1 MIKDITIGQYF
12 PMGSVI
18 HRLDPRIKLLFTVVF
33 IVMVFLSNNFVTL
46 FFNLILSAVI
56 IALSKIPLKTV
67 IKGLRPILL
76 IIVITSIL
84 QIAYV
89 DSGIV
94 LVDFWKIKITSGGI
108 LTAVFMALRI
118 SLLIV
123 MSTMLTYTTSP
134 TSLTNG
140 LDRTFAPLQR
150 IGIDFHTVTMI
161 MTIALRFIPTLIEE
175 VDKIMSAQKSRG
187 AGFDQGNLMK
197 RAKALIPLFIPLL
210 FNSIRRAY
218 ELANAM
224 TCRCYNGGKG
234 KTTMNA
240 LKFKA
245 CDYMSLIIMALFIG
259 AVITLNIFCG
269 EYNAEF
275 TFNLA
280 I

>member
-1 MIKDITIGQYF
+1 MIKDITLGQYF
-12 PMGSVI
+12 PLNSII
-18 HRLDPRIKLLFTVVF
+18 HKLDPRTKLLFVITF
-33 IVMVFLSNNFVTL
+33 IVMVFLSNNFISL
-46 FFNLILSAVI
+46 FFCLAMSLLTIS
-56 IALSKIPLKTV
+56 LSKISLKTV
-67 IKGLRPILL
+67 FKGLRPIIL
-76 IIVITSIL
+76 VIAVTSIL
-84 QIAYV
+84 QIAYN
-89 DSGIV
+89 DGGIV
-94 LVDFWKIKITSGGI
+94 LVEFWKVRITSGGVLMAI
-108 LTAVFMALRI
+108 FMALRI

-140 LDRTFAPLQR
+140 LDRMFAPFKK
-150 IGIDFHTVTMI
+150 IGLDFHTITMI

-187 AGFDQGNLMK
+187 ANFEQGSVVK

-224 TCRCYNGGKG
+224 TCRCYNGGVG

-240 LKFKA
+240 LKFSKK
-245 CDYMSLIIMALFIG
+245 DFFVVFVMSF
-259 AVITLNIFCG
+259 VIASVILLNIFCG

-280 I
+280 V

>member
-12 PMGSVI
+12 PFDSTI
-18 HRLDPRIKLLFTVVF
+18 HKLDPRTKLLFTVVY
-33 IVMVFLSNNFVTL
+33 IVMVFVSNNFISL
-46 FFNLILSAVI
+46 FFCLFIGLAI
-56 IALSKIPLKTV
+56 IFMSKIPVKTV
-67 IKGLRPILL
+67 IKGLKPILM
-76 IIVITSIL
+76 IITITSVL

-89 DSGIV
+89 KTGIILIDV
-94 LVDFWKIKITSGGI
+94 WKIQITSGGI
-108 LTAVFMALRI
+108 LTAVFLALRI

-140 LDRTFAPLQR
+140 LDRVFAPFKK
-150 IGIDFHTVTMI
+150 IGLDFHTVTMI

-187 AGFDQGNLMK
+187 ANFEQGSLKK

-240 LKFKA
+240 LKFAKR
-245 CDYMSLIIMALFIG
+245 DYLGVLSVLFVIG

-280 I
+280 V

>member
-12 PMGSVI
+12 PMGSII

-33 IVMVFLSNNFVTL
+33 IVMVFVSNNFVSL
-46 FFNLILSAVI
+46 IFNFILSAVI

-76 IIVITSIL
+76 IIVITSVL

-118 SLLIV
+118 SLLII

-187 AGFDQGNLMK
+187 ASFDQGNLMK

-240 LKFKA
+240 LKFSA
-245 CDYMSLIIMALFIG
+245 CDYMSLLIMALFIG
-259 AVITLNIFCG
+259 AVVILNIFCG

>member
-1 MIKDITIGQYF
+1 M
-12 PMGSVI
+12 
-18 HRLDPRIKLLFTVVF
+18 
-33 IVMVFLSNNFVTL
+33 
-46 FFNLILSAVI
+46 LIDV
-56 IALSKIPLKTV
+56 
-67 IKGLRPILL
+67 
-76 IIVITSIL
+76 
-84 QIAYV
+84 
-89 DSGIV
+89 
-94 LVDFWKIKITSGGI
+94 WKIQITSGGV

-140 LDRTFAPLQR
+140 FDRVFAPFKK
-150 IGIDFHTVTMI
+150 IGLDFHTVTMI

-187 AGFDQGNLMK
+187 ANFEQGSLMK

-240 LKFKA
+240 LKFAKR
-245 CDYMSLIIMALFIG
+245 DYFGVLSVLVVIG

-280 I
+280 V

>member
-1 MIKDITIGQYF
+1 MIKDITLGQYF
-12 PMGSVI
+12 PMDSII
-18 HRLDPRIKLLFTVVF
+18 HKLDPRAKLLFTVIF
-33 IVMVFLSNNFVTL
+33 IVMVFVCNNFVSL
-46 FFNLILSAVI
+46 FFCFTSAAVI
-56 IALSKIPLKTV
+56 IAASKIPLKTV
-67 IKGLRPILL
+67 TKGLKPIIL
-76 IIVITSIL
+76 IVIITSIL

-89 DSGIV
+89 KTGVILIDVWRIQ
-94 LVDFWKIKITSGGI
+94 ITSGGI

-140 LDRTFAPLQR
+140 LDRVFAPFKK

-187 AGFDQGNLMK
+187 ANFEQGSIVK

-240 LKFKA
+240 LKFSLR
-245 CDYMSLIIMALFIG
+245 DYLAAFCSFMVIA
-259 AVITLNIFCG
+259 AVILLNIYCG

-280 I
+280 V

>member
-12 PMGSVI
+12 PFNSVI
-18 HRLDPRIKLLFTVVF
+18 HRLDPRTKLLFTIVF
-33 IVMVFLSNNFVTL
+33 VVMVFASNNFVSLL
-46 FFNLILSAVI
+46 FNFVI
-56 IALSKIPLKTV
+56 AAIIIRLSKIPVKTV
-67 IKGLRPILL
+67 VKGLKPILL
-76 IIVITSIL
+76 VVIITSVL

-89 DSGIV
+89 KTGITLIDV
-94 LVDFWKIKITSGGI
+94 WKIKITSGGV
-108 LTAVFMALRI
+108 LTAVFMAIRI

-140 LDRTFAPLQR
+140 LDKLFAPLKK
-150 IGIDFHTVTMI
+150 IGIDFHMVTMI

-187 AGFDQGNLMK
+187 ASFDQGNLIK

-240 LKFKA
+240 LKFNSG
-245 CDYMSLIIMALFIG
+245 DYVSYIVMLLFI
-259 AVITLNIFCG
+259 ATIIVINIFCG

-280 I
+280 V

>member
-1 MIKDITIGQYF
+1 MIKDITLGQYF

-18 HRLDPRIKLLFTVVF
+18 HKLDPRTKLLLTVVY
-33 IVMVFLSNNFVTL
+33 IVMVFVSNNFISL
-46 FFNLILSAVI
+46 FFCLFVGVGV
-56 IALSKIPLKTV
+56 IALSKIPVKTV
-67 IKGLRPILL
+67 IKGLKPIFL
-76 IIVITSIL
+76 IVIITSVL

-89 DSGIV
+89 KTGIT
-94 LVDFWKIKITSGGI
+94 LVDFWKIQITSGGV
-108 LTAVFMALRI
+108 LTAIFMALRI

-140 LDRTFAPLQR
+140 LDRIFAPFKK
-150 IGIDFHTVTMI
+150 IGLDFHTVTMI

-187 AGFDQGNLMK
+187 ANFEQGSLMK

-240 LKFKA
+240 LKFSS
-245 CDYMSLIIMALFIG
+245 CDYAALIGIAVLIG

-280 I
+280 V

>member
-1 MIKDITIGQYF
+1 MIKDITLGQYF
-12 PMGSVI
+12 PMDSVV
-18 HRLDPRIKLLFTVVF
+18 HKLDPRMKLLFVTSF
-33 IVMVFLSNNFVTL
+33 IVMVFLSNNFISLAFCFGITAL
-46 FFNLILSAVI
+46 VI
-56 IALSKIPLKTV
+56 AISKIPLKSV
-67 IKGLRPILL
+67 LKGLKPIIL
-76 IIVITSIL
+76 IVVITSIL
-84 QIAYV
+84 QIAYN
-89 DSGIV
+89 DGGIT
-94 LVDFWKIKITSGGI
+94 LVDVWKIKITSGGV

-140 LDRTFAPLQR
+140 LDRIFAPFKK
-150 IGIDFHTVTMI
+150 IGLDFHTITMI

-187 AGFDQGNLMK
+187 ANFEQGSIIK

-224 TCRCYNGGKG
+224 TCRCYNGGQG

-240 LKFKA
+240 LKFSKR
-245 CDYMSLIIMALFIG
+245 DYLGLL
-259 AVITLNIFCG
+259 AVILVIVSIILLNIYCG

-275 TFNLA
+275 TFGLA
-280 I
+280 V

>member
-12 PMGSVI
+12 PLNSVI
-18 HRLDPRIKLLFTVVF
+18 HKLDPRIKLLFTVVY
-33 IVMVFLSNNFVTL
+33 IVMVFVSNNFISL
-46 FFNLILSAVI
+46 FFCLFIGLAI
-56 IALSKIPLKTV
+56 IFMSKIPVKTV
-67 IKGLRPILL
+67 IKGLKPILM
-76 IIVITSIL
+76 IITITSVL

-89 DSGIV
+89 KTGIILIDV
-94 LVDFWKIKITSGGI
+94 WKIQITSGGV

-140 LDRTFAPLQR
+140 LDRVFAPFKK
-150 IGIDFHTVTMI
+150 IGLDFHTVTMI

-187 AGFDQGNLMK
+187 ANFEQGSLMK

-240 LKFKA
+240 LKFAKR
-245 CDYMSLIIMALFIG
+245 DYLGVLSVLFVIG

-280 I
+280 V

>member
-1 MIKDITIGQYF
+1 MIKDITLGQYF
-12 PMGSVI
+12 PMDSVV
-18 HRLDPRIKLLFTVVF
+18 HKLDPRMKLLFVTSF
-33 IVMVFLSNNFVTL
+33 IVMVFLSNNFISLAFCFGITAL
-46 FFNLILSAVI
+46 VI
-56 IALSKIPLKTV
+56 AISKIPLKSV
-67 IKGLRPILL
+67 LKGLKPIIL
-76 IIVITSIL
+76 IVVITSIL
-84 QIAYV
+84 QIAYN
-89 DSGIV
+89 DGGIT
-94 LVDFWKIKITSGGI
+94 LVDVWKIKITSGGV

-140 LDRTFAPLQR
+140 LDRIFAPFKK
-150 IGIDFHTVTMI
+150 IGLDFHTITMI

-187 AGFDQGNLMK
+187 ANFEQGSIVK

-224 TCRCYNGGKG
+224 TCRCYNGGQG

-240 LKFKA
+240 LKFSKR
-245 CDYMSLIIMALFIG
+245 DYLGLL
-259 AVITLNIFCG
+259 AVILVIVSIILLNIYCG

-275 TFNLA
+275 TFGLA

>member
-12 PMGSVI
+12 PFNSVI
-18 HRLDPRIKLLFTVVF
+18 HRLDPRTKLLFTIVF
-33 IVMVFLSNNFVTL
+33 IVMVFVSNNFVSLL
-46 FFNLILSAVI
+46 FNFVTATVI
-56 IALSKIPLKTV
+56 ISLSKIPVKTV
-67 IKGLRPILL
+67 VKGLKPILL
-76 IIVITSIL
+76 VVIITSVL

-89 DSGIV
+89 KTGITLIDV
-94 LVDFWKIKITSGGI
+94 WKIKITSGGV
-108 LTAVFMALRI
+108 LTAVFMAIRI

-140 LDRTFAPLQR
+140 LDKLFAPLKK
-150 IGIDFHTVTMI
+150 IGIDFHMVTMI

-187 AGFDQGNLMK
+187 ASFDQGNLIK

-240 LKFKA
+240 LKFNSG
-245 CDYMSLIIMALFIG
+245 DYIAYLVMLLFIT
-259 AVITLNIFCG
+259 AIIVLNIFCG

-280 I
+280 V

>member
-1 MIKDITIGQYF
+1 MIKDITLGQYF
-12 PMGSVI
+12 PMNSVI
-18 HRLDPRIKLLFTVVF
+18 HKLDPRIKLIFTIVF
-33 IVMVFLSNNFVTL
+33 ICLVFACNNFVSL
-46 FFNLILSAVI
+46 FFCFAVSAFI
-56 IALSKIPLKTV
+56 IGASKIPLKTV
-67 IKGLRPILL
+67 VKGLKPILL
-76 IIVITSIL
+76 IVVVTSIL

-89 DSGIV
+89 KTGIT
-94 LVDFWKIKITSGGI
+94 LVDFWKIQITSGGI
-108 LTAVFMALRI
+108 LTAVFMAFRI

-134 TSLTNG
+134 TALTNG
-140 LDRTFAPLQR
+140 LDRMFAPLQK

-187 AGFDQGNLMK
+187 ANFEQGSLMK

-234 KTTMNA
+234 KTTMNKLKLSAGDYIA
-240 LKFKA
+240 LL
-245 CDYMSLIIMALFIG
+245 SSVIIIVAIIL
-259 AVITLNIFCG
+259 LNIYCG
-269 EYNAEF
+269 EFNAEF

-280 I
+280 V

>member
-12 PMGSVI
+12 PFNSVI
-18 HRLDPRIKLLFTVVF
+18 HRLDPRTKLLFTIIF
-33 IVMVFLSNNFVTL
+33 IVMVFVSNNFVSLL
-46 FFNLILSAVI
+46 FNFVIATVI
-56 IALSKIPLKTV
+56 INLSKIPLKTV
-67 IKGLRPILL
+67 VKGLKPILL
-76 IIVITSIL
+76 VVIITSVL

-89 DSGIV
+89 KTGITLIDV
-94 LVDFWKIKITSGGI
+94 WKIKITSGGV
-108 LTAVFMALRI
+108 LTAVFMAIRI

-140 LDRTFAPLQR
+140 LDKLFAPLTK
-150 IGIDFHTVTMI
+150 IGIDFHMVTMI

-187 AGFDQGNLMK
+187 ASFDQGNLIK

-240 LKFKA
+240 LKFNSG
-245 CDYMSLIIMALFIG
+245 DYISYLVMLLFIT
-259 AVITLNIFCG
+259 AIILLNIFCG

-280 I
+280 V

>member
-1 MIKDITIGQYF
+1 MKVEFKAVFSHTECQKFGEYVIKYCS
-12 PMGSVI
+12 PEYNKVLK
-18 HRLDPRIKLLFTVVF
+18 R
-33 IVMVFLSNNFVTL
+33 N
-46 FFNLILSAVI
+46 I
-56 IALSKIPLKTV
+56 IAMAILTGIAIISMSKIPVKTV
-67 IKGLRPILL
+67 IKGLKPILM
-76 IIVITSIL
+76 IITITSVL

-89 DSGIV
+89 KTGIM
-94 LVDFWKIKITSGGI
+94 LIDFWKIRITSGGV
-108 LTAVFMALRI
+108 LTAIFMALRI

-140 LDRTFAPLQR
+140 LDRVFAPFKK

-175 VDKIMSAQKSRG
+175 VDKIMNAQKSRG
-187 AGFDQGNLMK
+187 ANFEQGSLMK

-218 ELANAM
+218 ELAYAM

-240 LKFKA
+240 LKFTKR
-245 CDYMSLIIMALFIG
+245 DYLATICVVVVIG
-259 AVITLNIFCG
+259 AVITLNVFCG

-280 I
+280 V

>member
-12 PMGSVI
+12 PLDSVL
-18 HRLDPRIKLLFTVVF
+18 HRLDPRVKLLAATVF
-33 IVMVFLSNNFVTL
+33 IIMTFAVNNFVGL
-46 FFNLILSAVI
+46 LLCFAVAAAVI
-56 IALSKIPLKTV
+56 ACSKVPLKTV
-67 IKGLRPILL
+67 LKGLRPIFL
-76 IIVITSIL
+76 IVVITSLL

-89 DSGIV
+89 KSGIV
-94 LVDFWKIKITSGGI
+94 LVDFWKIKITSGGL
-108 LTAVFMALRI
+108 LTALFMALRI
-118 SLLIV
+118 ALLIL

-134 TSLTNG
+134 TALTNG
-140 LDRTFAPLQR
+140 LDRIFAPFNK
-150 IGIDFHTVTMI
+150 IGIDFHTITMI

-187 AGFDQGNLMK
+187 ADFESGSLIK

-240 LKFKA
+240 LKFSGG
-245 CDYMSLIIMALFIG
+245 DYLSVALTAAFV
-259 AVITLNIFCG
+259 ASVVLLNIFCG

-275 TFNLA
+275 TFNA
-280 I
+280 AV

>member
-1 MIKDITIGQYF
+1 MIKDITLGQYF

-18 HRLDPRIKLLFTVVF
+18 HKLDPRTKLLLTVVY
-33 IVMVFLSNNFVTL
+33 IVMVFVSNNFISL
-46 FFNLILSAVI
+46 FFCLFVGAGV
-56 IALSKIPLKTV
+56 IALSKIPVKTV
-67 IKGLRPILL
+67 IKGLKPIFL
-76 IIVITSIL
+76 IVIITSVL

-89 DSGIV
+89 KTGLM
-94 LVDFWKIKITSGGI
+94 LVDFWKIQITSGGV
-108 LTAVFMALRI
+108 LTAIFMALRI

-140 LDRTFAPLQR
+140 LDRIFAPFKK
-150 IGIDFHTVTMI
+150 IGLDFHTVTMI

-187 AGFDQGNLMK
+187 ANFEQGSLMK

-240 LKFKA
+240 LKFSGR
-245 CDYMSLIIMALFIG
+245 DYTVILGIAVLVG
-259 AVITLNIFCG
+259 VVITLNIFCG

-275 TFNLA
+275 TFNIA
-280 I
+280 V

>member
-1 MIKDITIGQYF
+1 MIKDITLGQYF
-12 PMGSVI
+12 PMDSVV
-18 HRLDPRIKLLFTVVF
+18 HKLDPRMKLLFVTSF
-33 IVMVFLSNNFVTL
+33 IIMVFLSNNFVSLAFCFGITA
-46 FFNLILSAVI
+46 FVI
-56 IALSKIPLKTV
+56 AFSKIPVKSVL
-67 IKGLRPILL
+67 KGLKPIIL
-76 IIVITSIL
+76 IVAITSIL
-84 QIAYV
+84 QIAYNHG
-89 DSGIV
+89 GIV
-94 LVDFWKIKITSGGI
+94 LIDFWKIKITSGGV

-140 LDRTFAPLQR
+140 LDRIFAPFKK
-150 IGIDFHTVTMI
+150 IGLDFHTITMI

-187 AGFDQGNLMK
+187 ANFEQGSIIK

-224 TCRCYNGGKG
+224 TCRCYNGGQG

-240 LKFKA
+240 LKFSKR
-245 CDYMSLIIMALFIG
+245 DYLGLLAVVLVIISIIL
-259 AVITLNIFCG
+259 LNIYCG

-275 TFNLA
+275 TFGLA

>member
-1 MIKDITIGQYF
+1 MIKDITLGQYF
-12 PMGSVI
+12 PMNSVV
-18 HRLDPRIKLLFTVVF
+18 HKLDPRLKLLFVTSF
-33 IVMVFLSNNFVTL
+33 IVMVFLSNNFISLAFCFLVTAL
-46 FFNLILSAVI
+46 VI
-56 IALSKIPLKTV
+56 AISKIPLKTV
-67 IKGLRPILL
+67 LKGLKPIIL
-76 IIVITSIL
+76 IVVITSVL
-84 QIAYV
+84 QIAYN
-89 DSGIV
+89 DGGIILIDV
-94 LVDFWKIKITSGGI
+94 WKIKITSGGV

-140 LDRTFAPLQR
+140 LDRIFAPFKK
-150 IGIDFHTVTMI
+150 IGLDFHTITMI

-187 AGFDQGNLMK
+187 ANFEQGSIIK

-224 TCRCYNGGKG
+224 TCRCYNGGQG

-240 LKFKA
+240 LKFSKR
-245 CDYMSLIIMALFIG
+245 DYLGLL
-259 AVITLNIFCG
+259 AVILVIISIILLNIYCG

-275 TFNLA
+275 TFGLA

>member
-1 MIKDITIGQYF
+1 MIKDITLGQYF
-12 PMGSVI
+12 PMDSVV
-18 HRLDPRIKLLFTVVF
+18 HKLDPRMKLLFVTSF
-33 IVMVFLSNNFVTL
+33 IVMVFISNNFISLAFCFGVTAL
-46 FFNLILSAVI
+46 VI
-56 IALSKIPLKTV
+56 AISKIPLKTV
-67 IKGLRPILL
+67 LKGLKPIIL
-76 IIVITSIL
+76 IVVITSIL
-84 QIAYV
+84 QIAYN
-89 DSGIV
+89 DGGITLIDV
-94 LVDFWKIKITSGGI
+94 WKIKITSGGV

-140 LDRTFAPLQR
+140 LDRIFAPFKK
-150 IGIDFHTVTMI
+150 IGLDFHTITMI

-187 AGFDQGNLMK
+187 ANFEQGSIIK

-224 TCRCYNGGKG
+224 TCRCYNGGQG

-240 LKFKA
+240 LKFSKR
-245 CDYMSLIIMALFIG
+245 DYLGLL
-259 AVITLNIFCG
+259 AVILVIISIILLNIYCG

-275 TFNLA
+275 TFGLA

>member
-12 PMGSVI
+12 PLNSVI
-18 HRLDPRIKLLFTVVF
+18 HKLDPRTKLLFTVVY
-33 IVMVFLSNNFVTL
+33 IVMVFVSNNFISL
-46 FFNLILSAVI
+46 FFCLFAGIAI
-56 IALSKIPLKTV
+56 IFMSKIPVKTV
-67 IKGLRPILL
+67 IKGLKPILM
-76 IIVITSIL
+76 IITITSVL

-89 DSGIV
+89 KTGIT
-94 LVDFWKIKITSGGI
+94 LVEFWKIHITSGGV
-108 LTAVFMALRI
+108 LTAVFMALRV

-140 LDRTFAPLQR
+140 LDRVFAPFKK
-150 IGIDFHTVTMI
+150 IGLDFHTVTMI

-175 VDKIMSAQKSRG
+175 VDKIMNAQKSRG
-187 AGFDQGNLMK
+187 ANFEQGSLMK

-240 LKFKA
+240 LKFTKR
-245 CDYMSLIIMALFIG
+245 DYFGVLSVAVVIG

-280 I
+280 V

>member
-12 PMGSVI
+12 PFNSVI
-18 HRLDPRIKLLFTVVF
+18 HRLDPRTKLLFTIAF
-33 IVMVFLSNNFVTL
+33 IVTVFLANNFISL
-46 FFNLILSAVI
+46 FFCMLFSIVVI
-56 IALSKIPLKTV
+56 GFSKIPVKTV
-67 IKGLRPILL
+67 MKGLKPILL

-94 LVDFWKIKITSGGI
+94 LIDVWKIKITSGGI

-134 TSLTNG
+134 TALTNG
-140 LDRTFAPLQR
+140 LDRMFAPLKKL
-150 IGIDFHTVTMI
+150 GIDFHTVTMI

-187 AGFDQGNLMK
+187 AAFDQGNLMK

-240 LKFKA
+240 LKFSTR
-245 CDYMSLIIMALFIG
+245 DYMSILVMAFLIGGII
-259 AVITLNIFCG
+259 VLNTFCG

-280 I
+280 V

>member
-1 MIKDITIGQYF
+1 MIKDITLGQYF
-12 PMGSVI
+12 PMDSII
-18 HRLDPRIKLLFTVVF
+18 HKLDPRAKLLFTVVF
-33 IVMVFLSNNFVTL
+33 IVIVFVCNNFVSL
-46 FFNLILSAVI
+46 FFCLALAMAIILA
-56 IALSKIPLKTV
+56 SKIPLKTV
-67 IKGLRPILL
+67 TKGLKPILL
-76 IIVITSIL
+76 IVIITSIL

-89 DSGIV
+89 KTGITLIEV
-94 LVDFWKIKITSGGI
+94 WKIQITSGGV
-108 LTAVFMALRI
+108 LTAIFMALRI

-134 TSLTNG
+134 TALTNG
-140 LDRTFAPLQR
+140 LDRVFAPFKK

-187 AGFDQGNLMK
+187 ANFEQGSIVK

-234 KTTMNA
+234 KTTMNV
-240 LKFKA
+240 LKYSA
-245 CDYMSLIIMALFIG
+245 RDYLATICSFV
-259 AVITLNIFCG
+259 VITAVVLLNIYCG

-280 I
+280 V

>member
-1 MIKDITIGQYF
+1 M
-12 PMGSVI
+12 
-18 HRLDPRIKLLFTVVF
+18 KLLFVTAF
-33 IVMVFLSNNFVTL
+33 IVMVFVSNNFVSLAFCFCLTAL
-46 FFNLILSAVI
+46 VI
-56 IALSKIPLKTV
+56 AISKIPLKSV
-67 IKGLRPILL
+67 VKGLKPIIL
-76 IIVITSIL
+76 IVVITSIL
-84 QIAYV
+84 QIAYN
-89 DSGIV
+89 DGGIT
-94 LVDFWKIKITSGGI
+94 LVDVWKIKITSGGV

-140 LDRTFAPLQR
+140 LDRIFAPFKK
-150 IGIDFHTVTMI
+150 IGLDFHTITMI

-187 AGFDQGNLMK
+187 ANFEQGSIVK

-224 TCRCYNGGKG
+224 TCRCYNGGVG

-240 LKFKA
+240 LKFSKK
-245 CDYMSLIIMALFIG
+245 DYAGLLVVVLVIISIIL
-259 AVITLNIFCG
+259 LNIYCG

-275 TFNLA
+275 TFGLA

>member
-1 MIKDITIGQYF
+1 MIKDITLGQYF
-12 PMGSVI
+12 PMNSLI
-18 HRLDPRIKLLFTVVF
+18 HKLDPRVKLIFTIVF
-33 IVMVFLSNNFVTL
+33 ICLVFACNNFVSL
-46 FFNLILSAVI
+46 FFCFAVSAFI
-56 IALSKIPLKTV
+56 IGASKIPIKTV
-67 IKGLRPILL
+67 VKGLKPILL
-76 IIVITSIL
+76 IVVVTSIL

-89 DSGIV
+89 KTGIT
-94 LVDFWKIKITSGGI
+94 LVDFWKIQITSGGI

-118 SLLIV
+118 SLLII

-134 TSLTNG
+134 TALTNG
-140 LDRTFAPLQR
+140 LDRMFAPLQK

-187 AGFDQGNLMK
+187 ANFEQGSLMK
-197 RAKALIPLFIPLL
+197 RAKALVPLFIPLL

-234 KTTMNA
+234 KTTMNK
-240 LKFKA
+240 LKLSTG
-245 CDYMSLIIMALFIG
+245 DYIAFLFSVIIIVAIIL
-259 AVITLNIFCG
+259 LNIYCG
-269 EYNAEF
+269 EFNAEF

>member
-18 HRLDPRIKLLFTVVF
+18 HRLDPRIKLLFTFVY
-33 IVMVFLSNNFVTL
+33 IIMVFLSNNFVSL
-46 FFNLILSAVI
+46 IFNFLLSAVI

-76 IIVITSIL
+76 IIIITSIL

-89 DSGIV
+89 ESGIV
-94 LVDFWKIKITSGGI
+94 LVDFWKIKITSGGV

-118 SLLIV
+118 SLLII

-140 LDRTFAPLQR
+140 LDRTFAPLQKV
-150 IGIDFHTVTMI
+150 GIDFHTVTMI

-187 AGFDQGNLMK
+187 ASFDQGNIIK

-240 LKFKA
+240 LKFKSY
-245 CDYMSLIIMALFIG
+245 DYVSLALMALFIG
-259 AVITLNIFCG
+259 AVIILNIFCG

-275 TFNLA
+275 TFNTA
-280 I
+280 V

>member
-1 MIKDITIGQYF
+1 MIKDITLGQYF
-12 PMGSVI
+12 PMNSVV
-18 HRLDPRIKLLFTVVF
+18 HKLDPRLKLLFVTSF
-33 IVMVFLSNNFVTL
+33 IVMVFLSNNFISLAFCFLVTAL
-46 FFNLILSAVI
+46 VI
-56 IALSKIPLKTV
+56 AISKIPLKTV
-67 IKGLRPILL
+67 LKGLKPIIL
-76 IIVITSIL
+76 IVVITSIL
-84 QIAYV
+84 QIAYN
-89 DSGIV
+89 DGGITLIDV
-94 LVDFWKIKITSGGI
+94 WKIKITSGGV

-140 LDRTFAPLQR
+140 LDRIFAPFKK
-150 IGIDFHTVTMI
+150 IGLDFHTITMI

-187 AGFDQGNLMK
+187 ANFEQGSIIK

-224 TCRCYNGGKG
+224 TCRCYNGGQG

-240 LKFKA
+240 LKFSKR
-245 CDYMSLIIMALFIG
+245 DYLGLL
-259 AVITLNIFCG
+259 AVILVIISIILLNIYCG

-275 TFNLA
+275 TFGLA

>member
-1 MIKDITIGQYF
+1 MIKDITLGQYF
-12 PMGSVI
+12 PMDSII
-18 HRLDPRIKLLFTVVF
+18 HKLDPRAKLLFTVIF
-33 IVMVFLSNNFVTL
+33 IVMVFVCNNFVSL
-46 FFNLILSAVI
+46 FFCFAMAAVVI
-56 IALSKIPLKTV
+56 GASKIPLKTV
-67 IKGLRPILL
+67 TKGLKPILL
-76 IIVITSIL
+76 IVIITSIL

-89 DSGIV
+89 KTGITLIDV
-94 LVDFWKIKITSGGI
+94 WKIQITSGGV

-134 TSLTNG
+134 TALTNG
-140 LDRTFAPLQR
+140 LDRVFAPFKK

-187 AGFDQGNLMK
+187 ANFEQGSIIK

-240 LKFKA
+240 LKYSVR
-245 CDYMSLIIMALFIG
+245 DYLATLCSFVVIV
-259 AVITLNIFCG
+259 AVILLNIDCG

-280 I
+280 V

>member
-1 MIKDITIGQYF
+1 MIKDITLGQYF
-12 PMGSVI
+12 PMNSVV
-18 HRLDPRIKLLFTVVF
+18 HKLDPRLKLLFVTSF
-33 IVMVFLSNNFVTL
+33 IVMVFLSNNFISLAFCFLVTAL
-46 FFNLILSAVI
+46 VI
-56 IALSKIPLKTV
+56 AISKIPLKTV
-67 IKGLRPILL
+67 LKGLKPIIL
-76 IIVITSIL
+76 IVVITSIL
-84 QIAYV
+84 QIAYN
-89 DSGIV
+89 DGGIT
-94 LVDFWKIKITSGGI
+94 LVDVWKIKITSGGV

-140 LDRTFAPLQR
+140 LDRIFAPFKK
-150 IGIDFHTVTMI
+150 IGLDFHTITMI

-187 AGFDQGNLMK
+187 ANFEQGSIIK

-224 TCRCYNGGKG
+224 TCRCYNGGQG

-240 LKFKA
+240 LKFSKR
-245 CDYMSLIIMALFIG
+245 DYLGLL
-259 AVITLNIFCG
+259 AVILVIISIILLNICCG

-275 TFNLA
+275 TFGLA

>member
-12 PMGSVI
+12 PFDSTI
-18 HRLDPRIKLLFTVVF
+18 HKLDPRTKLLFTVVY
-33 IVMVFLSNNFVTL
+33 IVMVFVSNNFISL
-46 FFNLILSAVI
+46 FFCLFIGLAI
-56 IALSKIPLKTV
+56 IFMSKIPVKTV
-67 IKGLRPILL
+67 IKGLKPILM
-76 IIVITSIL
+76 IITITSVL

-89 DSGIV
+89 KTGIMLIDV
-94 LVDFWKIKITSGGI
+94 WKIQITSGGV

-140 LDRTFAPLQR
+140 LDRVFAPFKK
-150 IGIDFHTVTMI
+150 IGLDFHTVTMI

-187 AGFDQGNLMK
+187 ANFEQGSLMK

-240 LKFKA
+240 LKFAKR
-245 CDYMSLIIMALFIG
+245 DYLGVLSVLFVIG

-280 I
+280 V

>member
-1 MIKDITIGQYF
+1 MIKDITLGQYF

-18 HRLDPRIKLLFTVVF
+18 HKLDPRTKLLLTVVY
-33 IVMVFLSNNFVTL
+33 IVMVFVSNNFISL
-46 FFNLILSAVI
+46 FFCLFVGVGV
-56 IALSKIPLKTV
+56 IALSKIPVKTV
-67 IKGLRPILL
+67 VKGLKPIFL
-76 IIVITSIL
+76 IVIITSVL

-89 DSGIV
+89 KTGII
-94 LVDFWKIKITSGGI
+94 LVDFWKIQITSGGV
-108 LTAVFMALRI
+108 LTAIFMALRI

-140 LDRTFAPLQR
+140 LDRIFAPLKK
-150 IGIDFHTVTMI
+150 IGLDFHTVTMI

-187 AGFDQGNLMK
+187 ANFEQGSLMK

-240 LKFKA
+240 LKFSSR
-245 CDYMSLIIMALFIG
+245 DYTAIIGIAVLIG
-259 AVITLNIFCG
+259 AVIILNIFCG

>member
-1 MIKDITIGQYF
+1 MIKDITLGQYF
-12 PMGSVI
+12 PMDSVV
-18 HRLDPRIKLLFTVVF
+18 HKLDPRMKLLFVTSF
-33 IVMVFLSNNFVTL
+33 IIMVFLSNNFVSLAFCFGITA
-46 FFNLILSAVI
+46 FVI
-56 IALSKIPLKTV
+56 AISKIPVKSVL
-67 IKGLRPILL
+67 KGLKPIIL
-76 IIVITSIL
+76 IVAITSIL
-84 QIAYV
+84 QIAYNHG
-89 DSGIV
+89 GIV
-94 LVDFWKIKITSGGI
+94 LIDFWKIKITSGGV

-140 LDRTFAPLQR
+140 LDRIFAPFKK
-150 IGIDFHTVTMI
+150 IGLDFHTITMI

-187 AGFDQGNLMK
+187 ANFEQGSIIK

-224 TCRCYNGGKG
+224 TCRCYNGGVG

-240 LKFKA
+240 LKFSKR
-245 CDYMSLIIMALFIG
+245 DYLGLL
-259 AVITLNIFCG
+259 AVILVIISIILLNIYCG

-275 TFNLA
+275 TFGLA

>member
-12 PMGSVI
+12 PFNSVI
-18 HRLDPRIKLLFTVVF
+18 HRLDPRTKLLFTIAF
-33 IVMVFLSNNFVTL
+33 IVTVFLANNFISL
-46 FFNLILSAVI
+46 FFCMLFSIVVI
-56 IALSKIPLKTV
+56 GFSKIPVKTV
-67 IKGLRPILL
+67 MKGLKPILL

-94 LVDFWKIKITSGGI
+94 LIDVWKIKITSGGI

-134 TSLTNG
+134 TALTNG
-140 LDRTFAPLQR
+140 LDRMFAPLKKL
-150 IGIDFHTVTMI
+150 GIDFHTVTMI

-187 AGFDQGNLMK
+187 AAFDQGNLMK

-240 LKFKA
+240 LKFSTR
-245 CDYMSLIIMALFIG
+245 DYMSILVMAFLIGGII
-259 AVITLNIFCG
+259 VLNIFCG

-280 I
+280 V

>member
-12 PMGSVI
+12 PFNSII
-18 HRLDPRIKLLFTVVF
+18 HRLDPRTKLLFTITF
-33 IVMVFLSNNFVTL
+33 IVMVFVSNNFISLL
-46 FFNLILSAVI
+46 FNFLVSTVI
-56 IALSKIPLKTV
+56 IAFSKIPVKTV
-67 IKGLRPILL
+67 LKGLKPILL
-76 IIVITSIL
+76 VVMITSVL

-89 DSGIV
+89 KTGII
-94 LVDFWKIKITSGGI
+94 LVDVWKIQITSGGI
-108 LTAVFMALRI
+108 LTAIFMALRI

-140 LDRTFAPLQR
+140 LDRIFAPLKK
-150 IGIDFHTVTMI
+150 IGIDFHMVTMI

-187 AGFDQGNLMK
+187 ASFEQGNIIK

-240 LKFKA
+240 LKFSLR
-245 CDYMSLIIMALFIG
+245 DYMSLIMMAVLIAG
-259 AVITLNIFCG
+259 VIVLNIFCG

>member
-12 PMGSVI
+12 PFNSVI
-18 HRLDPRIKLLFTVVF
+18 HRLDPRTKLLFTIVF
-33 IVMVFLSNNFVTL
+33 VVMVFASNNFVSLL
-46 FFNLILSAVI
+46 FNFVI
-56 IALSKIPLKTV
+56 ATIIINLSKIPVKTV
-67 IKGLRPILL
+67 VKGLKPILL
-76 IIVITSIL
+76 VVIITSVL

-89 DSGIV
+89 KTGITLIDV
-94 LVDFWKIKITSGGI
+94 WKIKITSGGV
-108 LTAVFMALRI
+108 LTAVFMAIRI

-140 LDRTFAPLQR
+140 LDKLFAPFKR
-150 IGIDFHTVTMI
+150 VGIDFHMVTMI

-187 AGFDQGNLMK
+187 ASFDQGNLIK

-240 LKFKA
+240 LKFNSG
-245 CDYMSLIIMALFIG
+245 DYVSYIVMLLFI
-259 AVITLNIFCG
+259 ATIIVLNIFCG

>member
-12 PMGSVI
+12 PFDSTI
-18 HRLDPRIKLLFTVVF
+18 HKLDPRTKLLFTVVY
-33 IVMVFLSNNFVTL
+33 IVMAFVSNNFISL
-46 FFNLILSAVI
+46 FFCLFIGLAI
-56 IALSKIPLKTV
+56 IFMSKIPVKTV
-67 IKGLRPILL
+67 IKGLKPILM
-76 IIVITSIL
+76 IITITSVL

-89 DSGIV
+89 KTGIILIDV
-94 LVDFWKIKITSGGI
+94 WKIQITSGGI

-140 LDRTFAPLQR
+140 LDRVFAPFKK
-150 IGIDFHTVTMI
+150 IGLDFHTVTMI

-187 AGFDQGNLMK
+187 ANFEQGSLMK

-240 LKFKA
+240 LKFAKR
-245 CDYMSLIIMALFIG
+245 DYLGVLSVLFVIG

-280 I
+280 V

>member
-1 MIKDITIGQYF
+1 MIKDITLGQYF

-18 HRLDPRIKLLFTVVF
+18 HKLDPRIKLLLTVVY
-33 IVMVFLSNNFVTL
+33 IIAVFVSNNFISL
-46 FFNLILSAVI
+46 FFCLFVGVGV
-56 IALSKIPLKTV
+56 IALSKIPVKTV
-67 IKGLRPILL
+67 LKGLKPIFL
-76 IIVITSIL
+76 IVIITSVL

-89 DSGIV
+89 KTGIM
-94 LVDFWKIKITSGGI
+94 LVDFWKIQITSGGV
-108 LTAVFMALRI
+108 LTAIFMALRI

-140 LDRTFAPLQR
+140 LDRIFAPFKK
-150 IGIDFHTVTMI
+150 IGLDFHTVTMI

-187 AGFDQGNLMK
+187 ANFEQGSLMK

-240 LKFKA
+240 LKFAKH
-245 CDYMSLIIMALFIG
+245 DYLTLLG
-259 AVITLNIFCG
+259 VVVLVGVVVILNIFCG

-280 I
+280 V

>member
-12 PMGSVI
+12 PFNSVI
-18 HRLDPRIKLLFTVVF
+18 HRLDPRTKLLFTIVF
-33 IVMVFLSNNFVTL
+33 IVMVFVSNNFVSLL
-46 FFNLILSAVI
+46 FNFVTATVI
-56 IALSKIPLKTV
+56 INLSKIPVKTV
-67 IKGLRPILL
+67 VKGLKPILL
-76 IIVITSIL
+76 VVIITSVL

-89 DSGIV
+89 KTGITLIDV
-94 LVDFWKIKITSGGI
+94 WKIKITSGGV
-108 LTAVFMALRI
+108 LTAVFMAIRI

-140 LDRTFAPLQR
+140 LDKLFAPLKK
-150 IGIDFHTVTMI
+150 IGIDFHMVTMI

-187 AGFDQGNLMK
+187 ASFDQGNLIK

-240 LKFKA
+240 LKFNSG
-245 CDYMSLIIMALFIG
+245 DYIAYLVMLLFIT
-259 AVITLNIFCG
+259 AIIVLNIFCG

-280 I
+280 V